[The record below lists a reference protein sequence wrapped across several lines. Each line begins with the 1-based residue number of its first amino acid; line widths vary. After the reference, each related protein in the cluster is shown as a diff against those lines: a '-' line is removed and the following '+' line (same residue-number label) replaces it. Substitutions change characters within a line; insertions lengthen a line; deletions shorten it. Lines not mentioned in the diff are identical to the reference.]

1 MGVACN
7 GATKPDGGFISPI
20 EKVRTV
26 VEVSVGIY
34 TKNKTSRRDYVPHF
48 SQEGARSDWSRPDPD
63 VGEHS
68 FIACHLN
75 RMGMDK
81 PHAMSFVGVSTE

>member
-1 MGVACN
+1 MGDLCHPL
-7 GATKPDGGFISPI
+7 KI
-20 EKVRTV
+20 VRTA

-34 TKNKTSRRDYVPHF
+34 TKNKTSKRDYGPHF
-48 SQEGARSDWSRPDPD
+48 SQEGARSDLSRPDPD